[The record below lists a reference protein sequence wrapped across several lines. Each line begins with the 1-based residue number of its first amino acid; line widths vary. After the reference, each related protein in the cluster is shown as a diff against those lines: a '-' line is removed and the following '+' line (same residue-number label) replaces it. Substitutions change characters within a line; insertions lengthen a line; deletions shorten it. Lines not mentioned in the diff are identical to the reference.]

1 MHIWLITNIPN
12 DLKTTFPQI
21 VVSKTTPWIIL
32 NQNPPHVDMHNQ
44 DYSRILE
51 VISDHPSC
59 QDPLVFQQLYKAYA
73 IVSLS
78 PPSYMQLCYL
88 SKLVVT
94 GTTSKA
100 EKGLSVLCCLVH
112 RHATLKL
119 VYKFFIFLVHRHA
132 THKLVYSVRFIWK
145 VTDFIYIWDVYPD
158 TSPSKGVIREKENHW
173 RKLRYLP
180 RPAISLHVQCPLGY
194 TLPPETWQKKNNIEF
209 QNTFM

>member
-1 MHIWLITNIPN
+1 MTCM
-12 DLKTTFPQI
+12 
-21 VVSKTTPWIIL
+21 S
-32 NQNPPHVDMHNQ
+32 HVDMHIQ
-44 DYSRILE
+44 DYSCILE

-59 QDPLVFQQLYKAYA
+59 QGPLVFQQLYKAYA

-119 VYKFFIFLVHRHA
+119 VYKFFIFLIEHSCAQTRDPQLSLQRAIYLKGNRFH
-132 THKLVYSVRFIWK
+132 LDVRC
-145 VTDFIYIWDVYPD
+145 
-158 TSPSKGVIREKENHW
+158 
-173 RKLRYLP
+173 LP
-180 RPAISLHVQCPLGY
+180 RHLAQQGCD
-194 TLPPETWQKKNNIEF
+194 
-209 QNTFM
+209 